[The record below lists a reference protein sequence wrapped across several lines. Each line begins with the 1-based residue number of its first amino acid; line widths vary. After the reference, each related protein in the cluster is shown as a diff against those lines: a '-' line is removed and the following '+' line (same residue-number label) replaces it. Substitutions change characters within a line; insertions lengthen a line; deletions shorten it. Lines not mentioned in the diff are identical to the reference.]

1 MYHCVIAFLKW
12 AFSTLLGMGI
22 IKNTHTW
29 VFGAPDGTKGCSFA
43 DMHPANGTSRTG
55 KYWYPT

>member
-1 MYHCVIAFLKW
+1 VIAFLKW

-29 VFGAPDGTKGCSFA
+29 VFGAPDSTKGCSFA